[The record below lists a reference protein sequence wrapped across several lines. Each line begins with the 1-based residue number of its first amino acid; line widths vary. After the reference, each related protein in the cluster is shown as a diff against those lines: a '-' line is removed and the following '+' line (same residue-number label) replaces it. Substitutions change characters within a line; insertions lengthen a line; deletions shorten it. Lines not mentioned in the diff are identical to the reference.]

1 MTHTYKRI
9 VIREHERI
17 VRSDQDSADPGDYQ
31 RLHSRLY
38 DQLKRFD
45 QRERTEQEQVF
56 AWGDNRARAQQ
67 WVGVI
72 QVPGLQVEILPKVD
86 NPESSEESQ
95 EEHEA
100 RHNLLYMLAI
110 AGDVPVRDRDVA
122 HLANR
127 KAPLSELLIAI
138 FAYRLREELLR
149 GAEHAYLQREENL
162 RRFKGKLIIPA
173 QILHNSARR
182 ERFFC
187 RFDEF
192 SKDTAMNRIFRF
204 ACATLLT
211 WTHTPSTQDKLRH
224 CLLLLD
230 GVEYVSIHD
239 ELFEQIPITRQNE
252 RFADVLHFCRLIL
265 QGHSP
270 TTNRGKQ
277 RSFSLLFDMNQVFE
291 AFVAAFMR
299 KWVMPLP
306 GFPQHRL
313 YPQAKRRQRHLITR
327 NDKGVHKGVLSLRPD
342 LLIEAPESPEDD
354 RKLVLDTKWKRLSGS
369 GGRGGAGTA
378 DIYQLYAYTQRY
390 GCQRSILLYPHV
402 ARAECQD
409 FDIAGCS
416 DKPTGQ
422 QILVRYVHLHRNLR
436 KNRESLAKE
445 LMKIITQAL
454 AA

>member
-1 MTHTYKRI
+1 MKRI

-17 VRSDQDSADPGDYQ
+17 VRSDQDGVDSGDNQ
-31 RLHSRLY
+31 HLNSRLY

-45 QRERTEQEQVF
+45 QRGREAKDQVF
-56 AWGDNRARAQQ
+56 AWGDRRAWAQQ

-72 QVPGLQVEILPKVD
+72 QVPGLQIEILPKVD
-86 NPESSEESQ
+86 TTESKERSQ
-95 EEHEA
+95 RGDEADEA
-100 RHNLLYMLAI
+100 RHNLLYMLAV

-138 FAYRLREELLR
+138 FAYRLRQELLL
-149 GAEHAYLQREENL
+149 GAEYAYLQREENL
-162 RRFKGKLIIPA
+162 RRFKGKLIIPS

-187 RFDEF
+187 QFDEF

-204 ACATLLT
+204 ACITLLD

-230 GVEYVSIHD
+230 GVEHVSIHD
-239 ELFEQIPITRQNE
+239 EMFEQIPSTRQNE

-265 QGHSP
+265 QTRSP
-270 TTNRGKQ
+270 TTNAGKQ
-277 RSFSLLFDMNQVFE
+277 RSFSLLFDMNRVFE
-291 AFVAAFMR
+291 AFVTAFMR

-306 GFPQHRL
+306 SFPKHRL
-313 YPQAKRRQRHLITR
+313 FPQAKWRRRHLITR
-327 NDKGVHKGVLSLRPD
+327 GGKGVLSLRPD
-342 LLIEAPESPEDD
+342 LLIEAPGDD
-354 RKLVLDTKWKRLSGS
+354 SRLVLDTKWKRLSGS
-369 GGRGGAGTA
+369 RVRGGVDTG
-378 DIYQLYAYTQRY
+378 DLYQLYAYTQRY
-390 GCQRSILLYPHV
+390 DCKRSILLYPRV
-402 ARAECQD
+402 TGAECHD

-422 QILVRYVHLHRNLR
+422 QVLVRYVNLHRNLR
-436 KNRESLAKE
+436 KERECLAGE
-445 LMKIITQAL
+445 LGEIVEEGLRDTST
-454 AA
+454 

>member
-1 MTHTYKRI
+1 MTRMYKRI

-17 VRSDQDSADPGDYQ
+17 VRSDEDSADPGDYQ
-31 RLHSRLY
+31 RLTPRLY

-45 QRERTEQEQVF
+45 QRERTAQEQVF
-56 AWGDNRARAQQ
+56 AWGDNRAQAQQ

-72 QVPGLQVEILPKVD
+72 QAPGLQVEILPKVD
-86 NPESSEESQ
+86 NPKSSEDSQ
-95 EEHEA
+95 EAHEA

-110 AGDVPVRDRDVA
+110 AGEVPFRDRDVA

-127 KAPLSELLIAI
+127 KAPLSELLVDI
-138 FAYRLREELLR
+138 FANRLREELLL

-204 ACATLLT
+204 ACATLLN

-265 QGHSP
+265 QARSP
-270 TTNRGKQ
+270 TTHAGKQ

-327 NDKGVHKGVLSLRPD
+327 NEKGVLSLRPD
-342 LLIEAPESPEDD
+342 LLIEAPEDA

-369 GGRGGAGTA
+369 GGRGGAGPA

-390 GCQRSILLYPHV
+390 GCKRSILLYPHV
-402 ARAECQD
+402 AGVENRD
-409 FDIAGCS
+409 FEIIDRS
-416 DKPTGQ
+416 NERTGQ
-422 QILVRYVHLHRNLR
+422 QILVRHVHLHRNLR
-436 KNRESLAKE
+436 ANRESLAEE
-445 LMKIITQAL
+445 LKNIVTQAL

>member
-1 MTHTYKRI
+1 MTRAYKSI

-17 VRSDQDSADPGDYQ
+17 VRSDEDSADPGDNQ
-31 RLHSRLY
+31 RLHPRLY

-45 QRERTEQEQVF
+45 QRERTAQEQVF

-72 QVPGLQVEILPKVD
+72 QAPGLQVEILPKVD
-86 NPESSEESQ
+86 SLEPSEDRQ
-95 EEHEA
+95 EAHEA

-110 AGDVPVRDRDVA
+110 AGEVPFRDRDVA

-127 KAPLSELLIAI
+127 KAPLSELLVDI
-138 FAYRLREELLR
+138 FANRLREELLL

-173 QILHNSARR
+173 QILHNSARH

-204 ACATLLT
+204 ACATLLP

-230 GVEYVSIHD
+230 GVEDVSIHD

-299 KWVMPLP
+299 KWVMPLHD
-306 GFPQHRL
+306 FPEHRL

-327 NDKGVHKGVLSLRPD
+327 NEKGVLSLRPD
-342 LLIEAPESPEDD
+342 LLIEAPEAPEDD
-354 RKLVLDTKWKRLSGS
+354 RRLVLDTKWKRLSGS

-390 GCQRSILLYPHV
+390 GCKRSILLYPHV
-402 ARAECQD
+402 SGAENRD
-409 FDIAGCS
+409 FKIIDRS
-416 DKPTGQ
+416 NEPSGQ

-436 KNRESLAKE
+436 ANRESLAKE
-445 LMKIITQAL
+445 LMKIVTQAL

>member
-1 MTHTYKRI
+1 MTRAYKSI

-17 VRSDQDSADPGDYQ
+17 VRSDQDSADPGGNQ

-45 QRERTEQEQVF
+45 QRERTAQEQVF

-72 QVPGLQVEILPKVD
+72 QAPGLQVEILPKVD
-86 NPESSEESQ
+86 SPESSEDRQ
-95 EEHEA
+95 EAHEA

-204 ACATLLT
+204 ACATLLA

-230 GVEYVSIHD
+230 GVEDVSIHD

-265 QGHSP
+265 QARSP

-327 NDKGVHKGVLSLRPD
+327 DEKGVLSLRPD
-342 LLIEAPESPEDD
+342 LLIEAPEAPEDA
-354 RKLVLDTKWKRLSGS
+354 RRLVLDTKWKRLSGS

-390 GCQRSILLYPHV
+390 GCKRSILLYPYV
-402 ARAECQD
+402 SGAEDRD
-409 FDIAGCS
+409 FKIIDRS
-416 DKPTGQ
+416 NEPSGQ
-422 QILVRYVHLHRNLR
+422 QILLRYVHLHRNLR
-436 KNRESLAKE
+436 ANRESLAEE
-445 LMKIITQAL
+445 LKNIVTQAL